1 MNFYD
6 TSRHATVLGAGMV
19 GVSCALALQAK
30 GWRVT
35 LVDKREPG
43 EETSGGN
50 AGVLSRS
57 SLLPFNRPGLWRS
70 LPQML
75 LQPGPGLK
83 VRASALSNWPWLWRF
98 LWHANRTSFEKT
110 TVALDALIQL
120 SWVTHRTWL
129 TQAQSQHLLRENGWL
144 WLYQNPSSFDASE
157 FTREVLQKF
166 SVATEILS
174 PQSLHELEPHL
185 APHYSHA
192 LWIKDAASVT
202 HPEGVVKAYAQQFI
216 NAGGIIQKEE
226 IKAIAQHPNGWQWQS
241 SNGDSHATPNLVVA
255 MGPWSEKLLGPFK
268 FQNQSNTRSNAPSE
282 KTSSLRIKMGFER
295 GYHRQFKPV
304 EGVPLGRPIYDISG
318 AYVLSP
324 MQNAAGKNIM
334 RLTTGVELA
343 AQDAQPNWQQLED
356 AENAARRAFPMKEA
370 LPSSDWMG
378 SRPSLPD
385 SRPVIGEMPGCPGLW
400 LAFGHQH
407 IGFSTGPGTGVL
419 LAELMSSESTS
430 IDPRAF
436 AVDRF

>member
-1 MNFYD
+1 
-6 TSRHATVLGAGMV
+6 
-19 GVSCALALQAK
+19 
-30 GWRVT
+30 
-35 LVDKREPG
+35 
-43 EETSGGN
+43 
-50 AGVLSRS
+50 
-57 SLLPFNRPGLWRS
+57 
-70 LPQML
+70 
-75 LQPGPGLK
+75 
-83 VRASALSNWPWLWRF
+83 
-98 LWHANRTSFEKT
+98 
-110 TVALDALIQL
+110 
-120 SWVTHRTWL
+120 
-129 TQAQSQHLLRENGWL
+129 
-144 WLYQNPSSFDASE
+144 
-157 FTREVLQKF
+157 
-166 SVATEILS
+166 
-174 PQSLHELEPHL
+174 
-185 APHYSHA
+185 
-192 LWIKDAASVT
+192 
-202 HPEGVVKAYAQQFI
+202 
-216 NAGGIIQKEE
+216 
-226 IKAIAQHPNGWQWQS
+226 
-241 SNGDSHATPNLVVA
+241 
-255 MGPWSEKLLGPFK
+255 LGPFK

-282 KTSSLRIKMGFER
+282 KTSGLQIKMGFER

-324 MQNAAGKNIM
+324 MQNAAGENIM

-436 AVDRF
+436 GVDRF